1 MKFHYLTDSL
11 TRGWRQL
18 ASRRVYM
25 VMMVIVPM
33 LFGFFFLNLLKEGLP
48 LKVPIAVVD
57 MDNSPL
63 SRQIVRNLAAT
74 ELVDVSYKVES
85 FHKAQEKVRSGEIF
99 GFFYIPEQFQKK
111 ALGADE
117 PTVTYFSNLTY
128 FVPGSLAFKGFKT
141 IAVTTTGGLVQTTLV
156 STGINSDNVKS
167 LIQPVVVQEQAPGNP
182 WINYNIYLSPSFMAG
197 LLALIVMGVTAFSI
211 CSEIKHGTSPQ
222 WLSTAGGSMF
232 IALIGKLLPQALIE
246 IAVGMAYI
254 GMLFGIEHF
263 PLNNHV
269 MHIVTA
275 MVMMVIACQAFAVTI
290 CCILPNLRLSL
301 VIISLVGIL
310 SFSIAGFSFPVQSM
324 YGAVGIFSYI
334 LPLRYYFLIYIDQA
348 LNGIPIYYSRFYYVA
363 LLIFPLV
370 AMVGLSRLKKRCLN
384 PVYVP

>member
-11 TRGWRQL
+11 ARGWRQL

-33 LFGFFFLNLLKEGLP
+33 LFGFFFLSLLKEGLP
-48 LKVPIAVVD
+48 LKVPVAVVD

-156 STGINSDNVKS
+156 STGISGDNVKS
-167 LIQPVVVQEQAPGNP
+167 LLQPVVVQEQAPGNP
-182 WINYNIYLSPSFMAG
+182 WLNYSIYLSPSFLAG

-254 GMLFGIEHF
+254 GMLFGLEHF

-269 MHIVTA
+269 MHIVAA
-275 MVMMVIACQAFAVTI
+275 MVLMVIACQAFAVTV

-334 LPLRYYFLIYIDQA
+334 IPLRYYFLIYIDQA

-363 LLIFPLV
+363 LLIFPLA
-370 AMVGLSRLKKRCLN
+370 AMLGLGRLKKRCLN